1 MRFPE
6 SLEELMRELF
16 SFVKPVTNY
25 DTEDL

>member
-6 SLEELMRELF
+6 SSEELMTELF
-16 SFVKPVTNY
+16 SFVKPITNY